1 MAVSFIEMKVFNFPL
16 YAAVLAWG
24 GKPDAKEDA
33 VYHYV
38 KRKLEPKGWNYYRV
52 ENTLQ
57 NGFPDIVAYKGSR
70 VIFIEAKVCR
80 QAKFT
85 DVLLNFTWQP
95 GQVAFM
101 LEALEQKAPYYLMV
115 LHKENL
121 YLFKG
126 TPYGNIKNSSDFA
139 ELV

>member
-16 YAAVLAWG
+16 YAAVLAWR

-57 NGFPDIVAYKGSR
+57 NGFPDIVAYKGSPPSSSLKLRFVVRRSSLTSFLISLGNR
-70 VIFIEAKVCR
+70 VR
-80 QAKFT
+80 
-85 DVLLNFTWQP
+85 
-95 GQVAFM
+95 
-101 LEALEQKAPYYLMV
+101 
-115 LHKENL
+115 
-121 YLFKG
+121 
-126 TPYGNIKNSSDFA
+126 
-139 ELV
+139 

>member
-1 MAVSFIEMKVFNFPL
+1 
-16 YAAVLAWG
+16 
-24 GKPDAKEDA
+24 
-33 VYHYV
+33 
-38 KRKLEPKGWNYYRV
+38 
-52 ENTLQ
+52 
-57 NGFPDIVAYKGSR
+57 
-70 VIFIEAKVCR
+70 
-80 QAKFT
+80 
-85 DVLLNFTWQP
+85 
-95 GQVAFM
+95 M